1 METTPDRWTR
11 KSSEAVADCRVFTV
25 RRDACI
31 RDRDGREASFYVI
44 ESADWVNVIPVTA
57 DGLVVMIEQFR
68 HGIGETILEIP
79 GGMIDAGETPYE
91 AAARELLEETG
102 YAAGELVEL
111 GRTDPNPAIQ
121 NNRVHHFLATGCTIA
136 KATTFDE
143 HESIVKRLMPVSD
156 VERLFVEGG
165 ITHSL
170 VASAFYFWRLR
181 QDTL

>member
-1 METTPDRWTR
+1 METIPHRWTR
-11 KSSEAVADCRVFTV
+11 LTSESVADCRVFAV

-31 RDRDGREASFYVI
+31 REHDDSEASFYVI
-44 ESADWVNVIPVTA
+44 ESPDWVNVIPVTA
-57 DGLVVMIEQFR
+57 DGQVVMIEQFR

-79 GGMIDAGETPYE
+79 GGMIDTGETPAD

-102 YAAGELVEL
+102 YAPTELVEL

-121 NNRVHHFLATGCTIA
+121 NNRVHHFLATGCAVT
-136 KATTFDE
+136 KATAFDE
-143 HESIVKRLMPVSD
+143 HESIVTRLLPVGE
-156 VERLFVEGG
+156 VERLFVTGG

-181 QDTL
+181 QDRL